1 MERPHRPAVCPEVP
15 HPVRSYRGPYFR
27 ILTFSDADFCSSQ
40 LASSSV
46 VPRGFLP
53 MRFGVIVRPFHARV
67 TFWPILDN
75 LVSGLL
81 VASWSLVALGSSVR
95 TRIRETEATT
105 NESRAVILLVSPAKA
120 VQRRRHGA
128 RRD

>member
-1 MERPHRPAVCPEVP
+1 MSGDRRVDHDSQVDGKQVVVSMERPHRPAVCPEVP

-46 VPRGFLP
+46 VPRGLLP

-75 LVSGLL
+75 LGGFEVERGTGLRYSAL
-81 VASWSLVALGSSVR
+81 HEWSKDGSK
-95 TRIRETEATT
+95 
-105 NESRAVILLVSPAKA
+105 P
-120 VQRRRHGA
+120 RRG
-128 RRD
+128 